1 MSGVIVQESV
11 QANLQGN
18 PQGNLQDN
26 LAGGVQHGDL
36 IVGEVG
42 ALRRITLN
50 RPKALN
56 ALTLDMAV
64 TMTALLRAWAD
75 DPAVGV
81 VLLDGA
87 GERGLCAGGDI
98 RALYDAARSG
108 DRLPE
113 QFWATE
119 YYLDVLIARYP
130 KPFVAVMDGLVMG
143 GGVGLSSHAA
153 HRIVTER
160 SAAAMPEVGIGF
172 FPDVGASYW
181 LARTPG
187 FAGTYM
193 ALTGERMNA
202 ADAIF
207 LQLADVHIASARLGE
222 LPQALAACRSAA
234 DVRERL
240 GALASA
246 PAAGKV
252 EAARPWIDA
261 CFSADDVEGI
271 VGRLATVEDAAAQA
285 ALATMRKMSP
295 TSLKV
300 TLRNIRDAASFKR
313 LEESFQQDYRI
324 ALACIAGHDFVE
336 GIRAQIVDK
345 DRNPRWQPDTLDGV
359 TAGIVERH
367 FQSVGDLE
375 LQFAD

>member
-1 MSGVIVQESV
+1 MSGVTVQESV
-11 QANLQGN
+11 QASLQGS
-18 PQGNLQDN
+18 LQDN
-26 LAGGVQHGDL
+26 SVGGVQHGDL
-36 IVGEVG
+36 VVREVG

-64 TMTALLRAWAD
+64 RMTTLLRAWAD
-75 DPAVGV
+75 DPAVGA

-98 RALYDAARSG
+98 RALYDAAKSG
-108 DRLPE
+108 DTLPE

-119 YYLDVLIARYP
+119 YYLNVLIARYP
-130 KPFVAVMDGLVMG
+130 KPFVALMDGLVMG

-160 SAAAMPEVGIGF
+160 SAVAMPEVGIGF

-207 LQLADVHIASARLGE
+207 LKLADVHIASARIAE
-222 LPQALAACRSAA
+222 LPQALAACRSAE
-234 DVRERL
+234 DVRARL
-240 GALASA
+240 AALASA
-246 PAAGKV
+246 PSAGKV
-252 EAARPWIDA
+252 EAARSWIDA

-271 VGRLATVEDAAAQA
+271 VARLGAARDDAAQA
-285 ALATMRKMSP
+285 TLGTMQKMSP
-295 TSLKV
+295 SSLKV
-300 TLRNIRDAASFKR
+300 TLRNIRNAASFKR
-313 LEESFQQDYRI
+313 LEESFRQDYRI
-324 ALACIAGHDFVE
+324 ALACIAGHDFIE
-336 GIRAQIVDK
+336 GVRAQIVDK
-345 DRNPRWQPDTLDGV
+345 DRNPRWRPDTLEGV
-359 TAGIVERH
+359 TAEIVDRH
-367 FQSVGDLE
+367 FKSVGDLE
-375 LQFAD
+375 LHFAD